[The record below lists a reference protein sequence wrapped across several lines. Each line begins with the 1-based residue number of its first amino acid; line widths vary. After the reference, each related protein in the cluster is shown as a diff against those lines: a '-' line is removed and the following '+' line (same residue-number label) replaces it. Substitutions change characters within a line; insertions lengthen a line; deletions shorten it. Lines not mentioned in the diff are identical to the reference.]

1 MDFCSGSNN
10 HQIRNDYA
18 LFWCENQ
25 EKALNVQSN
34 EERRKPMIE
43 FPVNEKTASGY
54 LALPKGGTGPGVL
67 VLHAWW
73 GLNDFFKQV
82 CERLA
87 VAGFVAFAPDLYH
100 GVVASTIDEAKQVQ
114 STFHY
119 QQHME
124 EVKGAAAFLRGQPAA
139 QGSAI
144 GAVGCSMGAAYA
156 LLLSTL
162 LPDEVAAVVSFYGA
176 YAEPDYSKA
185 RAAYLV
191 HFAEHDEWE
200 PDEDME
206 KLGPTLRAA
215 GKEATV
221 YRYPGTIHWFFE
233 ADRPDAYNPEAARVA
248 WERTL
253 AFFRQHLRARHK
265 TR

>member
-1 MDFCSGSNN
+1 
-10 HQIRNDYA
+10 
-18 LFWCENQ
+18 
-25 EKALNVQSN
+25 
-34 EERRKPMIE
+34 MIE

-54 LALPKGGTGPGVL
+54 LALPASGKGSGVL

-73 GLNDFFKQV
+73 GLNDFFQQC

-87 VAGFVAFAPDLYH
+87 QAGFVVLAPDLYH
-100 GVVASTIDEAKQVQ
+100 GKVASTIDEAKQVQ

-119 QQHME
+119 EQHME
-124 EVKGAAAFLRGQPAA
+124 EIKGAVAFLRSHPAVRSRA
-139 QGSAI
+139 L
-144 GAVGCSMGAAYA
+144 GAVGFSMGAAYA

-162 LPDEVAAVVSFYGA
+162 LPDQIAAVVSFYGA
-176 YAEPDYSKA
+176 YTEPDYSKA
-185 RAAYLV
+185 RAAYLL

-200 PDEDME
+200 SEEDME

-215 GKEATV
+215 GREATV

-233 ADRPDAYNPEAARVA
+233 ENRPDAYNADAARVS

-253 AFFRQHLRARHK
+253 AFLRQHLG
-265 TR
+265 